1 MSNSSEQKD
10 QHLGSDVQGA
20 QPAAEAPQ
28 EADILTD
35 SPGQEERLE
44 EREAQSLGCARKKE
58 NTSGA
63 AFVDNEVLRS
73 QQDQARDYSSHAGT
87 REDTAPTADRVGADA
102 KMYERKLR
110 KGLKKLSGLSW
121 PSRDRLAVFSDVFDD
136 VCEDLPVF
144 GRILRE
150 IKTEYDLYINHMMET
165 HSSQDN
171 VTLQPFVSDVI
182 DYFIVSDKEVE
193 GAEKGVCSLEEEA
206 KSALG
211 ENKRAQD
218 ELKNFPDECSSTQKT
233 SLSRKEDSGMPID
246 YSDIVQVR
254 KLQVLNVLEEIRH
267 LEEEIHERM
276 ACAVANAATERK
288 LKALKAET
296 IHLIVSNDRMRTLS
310 KDLQNN
316 ITLVLDREKPK
327 EVVRRY
333 VAYSIRVSC
342 YWFVAFLYNHL
353 LPCVPPQDAVE
364 RNRKGSPN
372 KRIASIIS
380 I

>member
-20 QPAAEAPQ
+20 QPAAEAPR

-35 SPGQEERLE
+35 SPGQEESLE
-44 EREAQSLGCARKKE
+44 EREAQSLGSARKKE

-63 AFVDNEVLRS
+63 AFVDSEVLRS

-87 REDTAPTADRVGADA
+87 REETAPTANRVGVDA

-110 KGLKKLSGLSW
+110 KELKKLSGLSW

-171 VTLQPFVSDVI
+171 VPLQPFVSDI

-206 KSALG
+206 KIALRD
-211 ENKRAQD
+211 NKRAQD
-218 ELKNFPDECSSTQKT
+218 ELKNFPDECSSRRKT

-246 YSDIVQVR
+246 DSNTVQVR
-254 KLQVLNVLEEIRH
+254 KLQVLNVLEEIQH

-276 ACAVANAATERK
+276 ACAVAIAATERK
-288 LKALKAET
+288 LKALQAET
-296 IHLIVSNDRMRTLS
+296 INLIVSNDRLRTLS

-316 ITLVLDREKPK
+316 ITLVLDREKPI
-327 EVVRRY
+327 EVVRRMLWKE
-333 VAYSIRVSC
+333 I
-342 YWFVAFLYNHL
+342 
-353 LPCVPPQDAVE
+353 E
-364 RNRKGSPN
+364 RDLQTNGE
-372 KRIASIIS
+372 
-380 I
+380 